1 MPQGS
6 RPGRKSSS
14 AAERVAVT
22 KPVRDLSLWLP
33 GEEDIEITLRN
44 LFCLVPPK
52 ALPVP
57 GRTASVNP
65 CLLRKHFFAPV
76 KLGEIERL
84 FGEVITTR

>member
-22 KPVRDLSLWLP
+22 KPARDLSLWLP

-44 LFCLVPPK
+44 LFCLVPRK
-52 ALPVP
+52 ALLFPQNRKCESMPFAQAFFCP
-57 GRTASVNP
+57 GET
-65 CLLRKHFFAPV
+65 
-76 KLGEIERL
+76 GEIERL